1 MSEKITCPNC
11 SSLNC
16 KIDYSYP
23 TMDTNPPEYT
33 FVCQE
38 CKEIFQRKYMARTNM
53 HDESIKI
60 KLEERWKESKQDRD
74 YAARIAKR
82 DEAIA
87 FAKYRKLREER
98 GSDKN

>member
-1 MSEKITCPNC
+1 MSERDNDDKR
-11 SSLNC
+11 L
-16 KIDYSYP
+16 K
-23 TMDTNPPEYT
+23 
-33 FVCQE
+33 F
-38 CKEIFQRKYMARTNM
+38 
-53 HDESIKI
+53 
-60 KLEERWKESKQDRD
+60 KLERIWESTKEDRT

>member
-1 MSEKITCPNC
+1 MVRI
-11 SSLNC
+11 
-16 KIDYSYP
+16 
-23 TMDTNPPEYT
+23 
-33 FVCQE
+33 
-38 CKEIFQRKYMARTNM
+38 NM
-53 HDESIKI
+53 HDEKIKI
-60 KLEERWKESKQDRD
+60 KLEDRWKESKEDRD

>member
-1 MSEKITCPNC
+1 
-11 SSLNC
+11 
-16 KIDYSYP
+16 
-23 TMDTNPPEYT
+23 
-33 FVCQE
+33 
-38 CKEIFQRKYMARTNM
+38 MARINM

-60 KLEERWKESKQDRD
+60 KLEERWKESKEDRL

-87 FAKYRKLREER
+87 FAKYCKLREER